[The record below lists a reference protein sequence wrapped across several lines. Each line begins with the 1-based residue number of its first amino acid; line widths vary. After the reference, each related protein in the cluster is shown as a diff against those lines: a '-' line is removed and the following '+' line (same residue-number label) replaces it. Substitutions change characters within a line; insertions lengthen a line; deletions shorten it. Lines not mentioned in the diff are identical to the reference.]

1 MAKILSGKEVAEAM
15 NARIREKTARLAAQ
29 GVVPKLAVIRC
40 GEDLSDLSYER
51 GILKRASV
59 TGIETEQILL
69 PASVTAEE
77 LISRIEELNADP
89 GVHGVLLFRP
99 LPAGLRPMEREICN
113 HLVPEKDVDSMTDLS
128 CAGVY
133 EGKDLGFPPCTPS
146 ACMEI
151 LRYYGYDLAGKNAVV
166 IGRSLVVGKPMA
178 MMLLAA
184 NATVTVCHTKTAD
197 IKEVTS
203 RADLIVTSAGRAGF
217 LTGEYVRPGQTVI
230 DVSVNWD
237 PAKNDGRGGITG
249 DAVFGEIEPLV
260 DAVTPVPGGVGS
272 VTTSVLMSHV
282 AEAAEKFPAAKD

>member
-40 GEDLSDLSYER
+40 GEDPSDLSYER

-151 LRYYGYDLAGKNAVV
+151 LRYYG
-166 IGRSLVVGKPMA
+166 
-178 MMLLAA
+178 
-184 NATVTVCHTKTAD
+184 
-197 IKEVTS
+197 
-203 RADLIVTSAGRAGF
+203 
-217 LTGEYVRPGQTVI
+217 
-230 DVSVNWD
+230 
-237 PAKNDGRGGITG
+237 
-249 DAVFGEIEPLV
+249 
-260 DAVTPVPGGVGS
+260 
-272 VTTSVLMSHV
+272 
-282 AEAAEKFPAAKD
+282 